1 MIKPIRAMPNIA
13 SATTTIRMR
22 WLFRDNA
29 LDEVVGVLELAV
41 DEDVGFVDILTDL
54 RKVGYIVDIIF
65 KRSKF

>member
-22 WLFRDNA
+22 WLFRDNV

-54 RKVGYIVDIIF
+54 
-65 KRSKF
+65 